1 MFFVQVSVEGR
12 EPEQTEQR
20 MDATAEQVLLVGVVR
35 RLKCSITLGCMIFA
49 LVEYFGLCSQCDSCV
64 FVQVPG
70 SRSDESQ
77 QEGLNKGLTV
87 GPVRFFAYVLNAKLV
102 VARHCGIYIW
112 WAEWW
117 V

>member
-1 MFFVQVSVEGR
+1 M
-12 EPEQTEQR
+12 
-20 MDATAEQVLLVGVVR
+20 VR
-35 RLKCSITLGCMIFA
+35 RLKCSVTLGCMISA
-49 LVEYFGLCSQCDSCV
+49 LVEYFGFLCSQCDSCV
-64 FVQVPG
+64 FVQVVG